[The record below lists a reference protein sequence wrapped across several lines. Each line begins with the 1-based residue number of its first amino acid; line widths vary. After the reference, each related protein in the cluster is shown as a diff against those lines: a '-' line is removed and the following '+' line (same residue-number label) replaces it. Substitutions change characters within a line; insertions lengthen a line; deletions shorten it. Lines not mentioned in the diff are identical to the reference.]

1 LSSNGVTLSRFEI
14 HHKEHDLVPILFFHH
29 TYRFPKGGKHVLHI
43 PASLWTILQQNRRF
57 EGIRPTPN
65 PKPNPDGSYTVKLST
80 IQWKVFQEN
89 QKKPPVPVPGEP
101 APEKPV
107 PVKEPEKPEEKPD
120 DKPEEEITVIQEPS
134 TF

>member
-1 LSSNGVTLSRFEI
+1 MIWCPLQ
-14 HHKEHDLVPILFFHH
+14 LFRH

-65 PKPNPDGSYTVKLST
+65 PKPNADGSYTVKLTT

-89 QKKPPVPVPGEP
+89 QKKPPVPVPAETEP
-101 APEKPV
+101 VESTPV
-107 PVKEPEKPEEKPD
+107 NDPGKS
-120 DKPEEEITVIQEPS
+120 EEEITVTLEPS
-134 TF
+134 TSLLL